1 VEDFLKMVQYTST
14 FAIFKI
20 HMPSSSIA
28 SSSLPLQHQHHYHHQ
43 QQDESIGL
51 YFLAILPY
59 DNTLYSQSYL
69 PNKSNNNN
77 NKSVQS
83 NSTDETFSS
92 LYNHLVNISN
102 FTTPTVNSQPSLSS
116 SSSSM

>member
-1 VEDFLKMVQYTST
+1 MEDFLNMAQTST

-20 HMPSSSIA
+20 HNSSPITTA
-28 SSSLPLQHQHHYHHQ
+28 SSLQPSQEHPHE

-59 DNTLYSQSYL
+59 DDTLYSQSWL

-83 NSTDETFSS
+83 NSGNEDFLS
-92 LYNHLVNISN
+92 LCNHLANISN
-102 FTTPTVNSQPSLSS
+102 FTMPMNSQPSSS
-116 SSSSM
+116 FR